1 MYLCLSQSLSH
12 VRLFAT
18 PWSVAHQAHLSIDSP
33 GMNSGVDSPSLL
45 QRIFLTQGLNPGLHY
60 RWILYHLSHKKAP
73 YICMCAYT
81 YVYVCVCVYIYR
93 QRASSTYSAYSKC

>member
-1 MYLCLSQSLSH
+1 MYLCLCQSLSH

-60 RWILYHLSHKKAP
+60 RWILYHLSHQESP
-73 YICMCAYT
+73 IYMYVCIYIC
-81 YVYVCVCVYIYR
+81 VCVCLCIYI
-93 QRASSTYSAYSKC
+93 